1 MAPLPRELALTDEQL
16 DSIMLSTWNM
26 RIATVGPGSRINLTP
41 MWFGWAGGKIY
52 FYGRGQKIV
61 NLRRDAVCTVLVD
74 LNERFPELQGAMFQ
88 GQAQVLE
95 SKEDEDADPDL
106 AAVRQQMGAKY
117 ADGHPEREGEDPPLN
132 TSTAGGR
139 SRRWVVVTP
148 DRRVTWDNFK
158 LDRLRR

>member
-1 MAPLPRELALTDEQL
+1 MALPRELALTDDQL
-16 DSIMLSTWNM
+16 DELMGSMWNM
-26 RIATVGPGSRINLTP
+26 RIATLGPGTRINLTP

-61 NLRRDAVCTVLVD
+61 NLRRSPDCSVMVD
-74 LNERFPELQGAMFQ
+74 RNEKFPELQGAMFQ
-88 GQAQVLE
+88 GRAQVLE

-106 AAVRQQMGAKY
+106 AEIRRQMGAKY
-117 ADGHPEREGEDPPLN
+117 SDGHPERDDETPPLN

-148 DRRVTWDNFK
+148 DRQVTWDNFK
-158 LDRLRR
+158 LSQLQR